1 MRTPRMLTV
10 LLELGNGR
18 PTTVHA
24 LAQRHRVT
32 PRTIQR
38 DLAALQQIGVP
49 VWTRTGP
56 AGGVGL
62 VEGWRSPVTGMT
74 ATELQTLI
82 LGEAGARDLGLHDDF
97 TAARLK
103 MLSAGSVIGESPAR
117 THDRFL
123 LDSGAWFAAPD
134 RPEALADVARSVWDG
149 HRLSFDYPSGASATR
164 DRRTVDPLGLVLK
177 TDRWYLVAARRGTPR
192 TYRLSRISAV
202 RVHAESAQRPA
213 EFSLADYWH
222 TSRAA
227 FEASLAALPVLVS
240 LPAASEAALCASV
253 PGESTHAALEAARH
267 SRDASAGDRLTLR
280 LHMESVEIAA
290 SQLLAIPGAEVHE
303 PVELRRLLHER
314 AAELAALN
322 RPRTVDRHVSPGRTR
337 CPPDPP

>member
-1 MRTPRMLTV
+1 MRTSRMLAV

-18 PTTVHA
+18 PTTVQA
-24 LAQRHRVT
+24 LAERHGVA

-62 VEGWRSPVTGMT
+62 VDGWRSPVTGMT

-82 LGEAGARDLGLHDDF
+82 LGEAGSRDLGLHDDF

-103 MLSAGSVIGESPAR
+103 MLSAGSAIGEAPAR

-123 LDSGAWFAAPD
+123 LDSEAWFTAPD
-134 RPEALADVARSVWDG
+134 RPAALADVARAVWNG
-149 HRLSFDYPSGASATR
+149 RRLSFDYTTGAPATSR
-164 DRRTVDPLGLVLK
+164 RRTVDPLGLVLK
-177 TDRWYLVAARRGTPR
+177 TDRWYLVAARRGRPR

-202 RVHAESAQRPA
+202 SVLAENAEAPA
-213 EFSLADYWH
+213 EFSLADYWR

-240 LPAASEAALCASV
+240 LPVASASSLRVAV
-253 PGESTHAALEAARH
+253 PGEGTHTALE
-267 SRDASAGDRLTLR
+267 DAGLDGSAGGRLTLR
-280 LHMESVEIAA
+280 LHMESVEIAV
-290 SQLLAIPGAEVHE
+290 SQLLAVPGAEVHE

-314 AAELAALN
+314 AAELTALN
-322 RPRTVDRHVSPGRTR
+322 QPHTRTRPLNPGRTR